1 MAESPEYEVEL
12 SPPAPDRTASP
23 LPSPVAHL
31 APPILTSTEGV
42 AVTRL
47 SLVPPEVARVL
58 LVLSG
63 VLATAAGFLPGWWAV
78 GAAGASMLLAAL
90 CGVAAQVPRFLAPRL
105 AVSATVGTLA
115 GGGALLAADT
125 AQSVAEGWPRA
136 LALLAATALSFLAGK
151 PVGTR

>member
-1 MAESPEYEVEL
+1 MAETPEYEVEV
-12 SPPAPDRTASP
+12 SPPAPSRAAVYP
-23 LPSPVAHL
+23 PSMAHL

-47 SLVPPEVARVL
+47 SLVPPDVARVL

-63 VLATAAGFLPGWWAV
+63 VLATAAGFLPAWWAV

-125 AQSVAEGWPRA
+125 AQSLGEGWPRA
-136 LALLAATALSFLAGK
+136 LALLVATALSFLAGK